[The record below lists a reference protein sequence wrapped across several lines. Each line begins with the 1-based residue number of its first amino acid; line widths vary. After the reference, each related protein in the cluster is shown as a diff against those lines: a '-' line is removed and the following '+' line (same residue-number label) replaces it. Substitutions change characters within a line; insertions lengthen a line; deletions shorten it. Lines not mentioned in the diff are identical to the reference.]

1 MGKSNKEFNIF
12 GIIFHIYE
20 GVCGLYIK
28 QGPASSGRKGKT
40 WGFWRK

>member
-20 GVCGLYIK
+20 GICGMYIK
-28 QGPASSGRKGKT
+28 EGKASSGRKGKT
-40 WGFWRK
+40 WFHWKK